1 MNWSAEEVAEVPLE
15 LVTVMSTVPAVPAG
29 EVTDNE
35 SSEFS
40 RMLVP
45 AVEPKWTAVIPARLV
60 PVTLTTVPPPVGPP
74 GGVATVV
81 TPVTVGVAGT
91 NVKWSAARR
100 ARCRRRWSP

>member
-1 MNWSAEEVAEVPLE
+1 
-15 LVTVMSTVPAVPAG
+15 MSTVPVPAG

-45 AVEPKWTAVIPARLV
+45 AVEPKWTAVTPRKLV

-81 TPVTVGVAGT
+81 TPVTVGVAGH
-91 NVKWSAARR
+91 R
-100 ARCRRRWSP
+100 